1 MAEDGLGFLFWETA
15 DGKTIA
21 DDHAV
26 RNASNA
32 LSWPNGSFPAGD
44 HYRAFENFGKAQEV
58 IARNID
64 TPRDAEPVWE
74 DNVPP
79 DLTDGFD
86 FLL

>member
-15 DGKTIA
+15 EGKTIA

-26 RNASNA
+26 RNASDA

-44 HYRAFENFGKAQEV
+44 HYKAFENFGNAKETIQE
-58 IARNID
+58 NIGGQ
-64 TPRDAEPVWE
+64 RGSEPAWE

-79 DLTDGFD
+79 DLIDGFD